1 MEKHNALYYVFLW
14 DYEKNKLSL
23 EKVEQQRKVFT
34 KNFQIVEPKQHSPP
48 ITNKG
53 E

>member
-1 MEKHNALYYVFLW
+1 MEKRNALYYVFLW

-23 EKVEQQRKVFT
+23 EKVEQLRKVFIKKIQT
-34 KNFQIVEPKQHSPP
+34 VNPKQHSPP
-48 ITNKG
+48 IINKK